1 MTCPVCQSAAVEP
14 QLDVGAHPVSSRFAR
29 SNSEA
34 EVCHS
39 LVLGQCA
46 DCCTIQLMQPVPHD
60 ALVPP
65 YDWLFAREPEEHLDT
80 VVEHLMALPGLPR
93 ESVIAGLTS
102 KDDSTLDR
110 FRKRGFSNVWRVDL
124 ATDLGV
130 TNPCAN
136 IETVQKRATSQRL
149 APIGLRRGLAD
160 VLIVRHILEHA
171 EDLAAFVEG
180 CASLVKPGGHIMVE
194 LPDCSTS
201 LRLDDY
207 AMIWEE
213 HALYFV
219 PETFAGV
226 LGILFGVGFFMFA
239 RWLVQT
245 GRCSDMQEVFR
256 RYLTEG
262 KPGFVPHRWAALGD
276 AVRWIQGAGGM
287 AVIAHPARYKFSAN
301 EEYALFSEFKTHGG
315 RGVEVLTGSHSAAD
329 STRYAKTAREFQLL
343 ASRGSDFHSPEE
355 SRTDLGKLPLLSA
368 GLTPVWSALAHRVHG
383 AG

>member
-1 MTCPVCQSAAVEP
+1 MHSLNAD
-14 QLDVGAHPVSSRFAR
+14 LH
-29 SNSEA
+29 
-34 EVCHS
+34 CHS
-39 LVLGQCA
+39 IVSDGTLTPEALAARAKANGVELWSLTDHDELDGQTRAAAAARALQLRYLAGVEISVSFAGKTVHIVGLGIDPDDGTLRDGLKHTRGGRERRA
-46 DCCTIQLMQPVPHD
+46 REMAD
-60 ALVPP
+60 ALEQVG
-65 YDWLFAREPEEHLDT
+65 
-80 VVEHLMALPGLPR
+80 LPGAFDGALDH
-93 ESVIAGLTS
+93 AG
-102 KDDSTLDR
+102 
-110 FRKRGFSNVWRVDL
+110 
-124 ATDLGV
+124 
-130 TNPCAN
+130 NP
-136 IETVQKRATSQRL
+136 E
-149 APIGLRRGLAD
+149 
-160 VLIVRHILEHA
+160 
-171 EDLAAFVEG
+171 
-180 CASLVKPGGHIMVE
+180 
-194 LPDCSTS
+194 
-201 LRLDDY
+201 
-207 AMIWEE
+207 MISRT
-213 HALYFV
+213 H
-219 PETFAGV
+219 
-226 LGILFGVGFFMFA
+226 FA